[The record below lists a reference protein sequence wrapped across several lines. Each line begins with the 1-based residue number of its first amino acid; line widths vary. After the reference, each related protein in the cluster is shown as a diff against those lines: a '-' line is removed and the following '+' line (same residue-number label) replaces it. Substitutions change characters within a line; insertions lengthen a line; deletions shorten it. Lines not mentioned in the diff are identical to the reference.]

1 MPTTLEDAADAF
13 YAAGNRLLA
22 GDASAFEAI
31 WSDADDI
38 TDLGPTGA
46 IRIGR
51 AAVMEQ
57 FAIDRAGDGNE
68 HGIGGEKLANEVVGV
83 KSPHAFSPSPPV
95 PGGRLSRWGSSTI
108 VAKVPSRSPSSSARM
123 WASKR
128 SAIAC

>member
-1 MPTTLEDAADAF
+1 MPTTLEDAAVAF

-38 TDLGPTGA
+38 TDLGPAGA

-57 FAIDRAGDGNE
+57 FAIDRAGDGKE
-68 HGIGGEKLANEVVGV
+68 HGIGGKNWPIRSLAS
-83 KSPHAFSPSPPV
+83 KARTPSAPSPPV

-108 VAKVPSRSPSSSARM
+108 VAKVRSRSPSSSARM